1 MTVGPDVI
9 RGMSVWMS
17 PGECRLKNQPH
28 YATAIIIGLQKTLNG
43 GEIMNY
49 LYVLS
54 SRMIPAFLLI
64 GVTFGSL
71 CAAAQDR
78 SALDNDVHAAIAE
91 LLETSPA
98 AERLARISE
107 GALVFPRI
115 VKAGFIVGIQY
126 GNGALVRAKQD
137 GGFYIVDYYSIGSA
151 SYGFQAGV
159 QTFGYVLVLMTD
171 AAVEN
176 VETSQGWELG
186 VGPSIVIVDAGM
198 AKTLTT
204 ETAKSD
210 VYAFTFG
217 QKGLMAGL
225 GLQGTKVTRLNK

>member
-1 MTVGPDVI
+1 
-9 RGMSVWMS
+9 
-17 PGECRLKNQPH
+17 
-28 YATAIIIGLQKTLNG
+28 
-43 GEIMNY
+43 MNY
-49 LYVLS
+49 MYLLS
-54 SRMIPAFLLI
+54 SRLFPLFLLI

-71 CAAAQDR
+71 SAAAEER
-78 SALDNDVHAAIAE
+78 TALDNDVHAAITL

-98 AERLARISE
+98 AKRLASSAK
-107 GALVFPRI
+107 GALVFPNV
-115 VKAGFIVGIQY
+115 VKAGFIVGILY
-126 GNGALVRAKQD
+126 GDGALVSAKQ
-137 GGFYIVDYYSIGSA
+137 GGGYYIASYCNMAAA

-159 QTFGYVLVLMTD
+159 QSFGYVMALMTD
-171 AAVEN
+171 AAVEH

-186 VGPSIVIVDAGM
+186 VGPSVVIVDAGM

>member
-1 MTVGPDVI
+1 
-9 RGMSVWMS
+9 
-17 PGECRLKNQPH
+17 
-28 YATAIIIGLQKTLNG
+28 
-43 GEIMNY
+43 MNY
-49 LYVLS
+49 MYLLS
-54 SRMIPAFLLI
+54 SRLFSLFLLI
-64 GVTFGSL
+64 GVTFGSVS
-71 CAAAQDR
+71 AASEER
-78 SALDNDVHAAIAE
+78 TALDNDVHAAIAQ

-98 AERLARISE
+98 AKRLASSAE
-107 GALVFPRI
+107 GALVFPNI
-115 VKAGFIVGIQY
+115 VKAGFIVGVQY
-126 GNGALVRAKQD
+126 GDGALVRAKQ
-137 GGFYIVDYYSIGSA
+137 GGGHYIASYYNIASV
-151 SYGFQAGV
+151 SYGFQAGL

-186 VGPSIVIVDAGM
+186 VGPSIVIVDAGL

-225 GLQGTKVTRLNK
+225 GLQGTKVTRLTK

>member
-1 MTVGPDVI
+1 
-9 RGMSVWMS
+9 
-17 PGECRLKNQPH
+17 
-28 YATAIIIGLQKTLNG
+28 
-43 GEIMNY
+43 MNHI
-49 LYVLS
+49 VSLS
-54 SRMIPAFLLI
+54 SRLLPLVLLV

-71 CAAAQDR
+71 SAAAQDR
-78 SALDNDVHAAIAE
+78 TALDNDVHAAIAL

-98 AERLARISE
+98 AKRLAPSAK

-115 VKAGFIVGIQY
+115 LKAGFIVGVLY
-126 GNGALVRAKQD
+126 GDGALVRAKQ
-137 GGFYIVDYYSIGSA
+137 GGGYYIVDYYNIAAA

-159 QTFGYVLVLMTD
+159 QSFGYVMALMTD
-171 AAVEN
+171 AAVQN
-176 VETSQGWELG
+176 VETSHGWELG

-217 QKGLMAGL
+217 QKGLMGGL